1 MRFWTVTGD
10 PVPKGRPRVS
20 VVGGFARMYT
30 PAKTKKWEDRA
41 EKIFRLNPQGD
52 MECGPLKVI
61 VDVYF
66 KRPARLPKKGAAQ
79 YNHITRADLDNCI
92 KAVIDAMQNA
102 ELMQDDKQV
111 VRITASKW
119 YTSSDDPARV
129 EVSMQSIGSML

>member
-1 MRFWTVTGD
+1 MC
-10 PVPKGRPRVS
+10 
-20 VVGGFARMYT
+20 GGFAKMYT
-30 PAKTKKWEDRA
+30 PAKTRKWEDRA

-52 MECGPLKVI
+52 MESGPLKVI

-66 KRPARLPKKGAAQ
+66 KRPVRLKKGPAQ
-79 YNHITRADLDNCI
+79 YNHITRSDLDNCI
-92 KAVIDAMQNA
+92 KAVLDAMQSA
-102 ELMQDDKQV
+102 DLMQDDKQV